1 MFTDAFAEPVSAPST
16 DTKPLRLAR
25 ALSARELL
33 SKLEGA
39 ERDELQRAM
48 QARDLEAVRAM
59 IAKHA
64 ERAVIEAER
73 GRCGGAPCVQRAR
86 AFSAKG
92 VGSKTRAPR
101 GVVRPGE
108 ALPERPCERGR
119 SSEHEGT
126 ACERRRQR
134 REQRRW

>member
-48 QARDLEAVRAM
+48 QARDLDAVRAM

-64 ERAVIEAER
+64 ERAVIEADRWRPLLEAPNPMMR
-73 GRCGGAPCVQRAR
+73 GGGGGARRR
-86 AFSAKG
+86 AF
-92 VGSKTRAPR
+92 
-101 GVVRPGE
+101 RPYAADGE
-108 ALPERPCERGR
+108 
-119 SSEHEGT
+119 
-126 ACERRRQR
+126 
-134 REQRRW
+134 